1 MLAVAVTDIQSLY
14 ENQPLL
20 TQVGG
25 FPPPSSGVDME
36 TGETEKEEDGSS
48 A

>member
-1 MLAVAVTDIQSLY
+1 MLVVAVTDIQSLY
-14 ENQPLL
+14 ESQPLL

-25 FPPPSSGVDME
+25 FPQPSSGLD
-36 TGETEKEEDGSS
+36 TDTEESEEEDGSS